1 MRLALSL
8 SSPAVDLFD
17 IETPIASDLERWQL
31 SGLEQAING
40 AWVHFKIFGELLHGD
55 YRGNIIRRSF
65 HVLPCSF
72 DAELREQIHSSADF
86 FLSSSLVG
94 AKGNLWGSATRISGA
109 AGCKL
114 NHSRSPL
121 RI

>member
-1 MRLALSL
+1 MRLPLSR

-55 YRGNIIRRSF
+55 YRDKSYEDRCTSYPALSTQSF
-65 HVLPCSF
+65 ANKFTARLIFS
-72 DAELREQIHSSADF
+72 
-86 FLSSSLVG
+86 
-94 AKGNLWGSATRISGA
+94 
-109 AGCKL
+109 
-114 NHSRSPL
+114 
-121 RI
+121 